1 MPPSFPS
8 SDVDKGALDT
18 VGWPSEATFWQKSPT
33 FSFFV
38 RFLII
43 SENSKFIK
51 DSADYIYIIY
61 NP

>member
-1 MPPSFPS
+1 MPPSFLS
-8 SDVDKGALDT
+8 SDVDKGALVT
-18 VGWPSEATFWQKSPT
+18 VGWPSEAVNRQKSPP

-51 DSADYIYIIY
+51 DSVDYIYIIY